1 MTRLIVVLGDQLS
14 HDGAALGAADKA
26 RDVVMMAEVRA
37 EASYAAHHKQKLAL
51 VFAAMRRFGHE
62 LTQAGWQLRYT
73 KLTDP
78 DNAGSLPDEIARR
91 AKELG
96 ADEALVIAPGEW
108 RLRAAFEACP
118 IQIRQL
124 PDDRFFC
131 SEGRFA
137 DWAKG
142 RKELR
147 MEWFYR
153 EMRRE
158 TGLLMEGDKPAGGQ
172 WNFDKDNR
180 KPAQPDLF
188 RTPAPTFRKDALVQ
202 EVLEMVEAEFP
213 DNFGTL
219 EGFNWP
225 VSRAQ
230 ALRALDHF
238 ITHNLRDFGPYQDA
252 MLGDDPLLY
261 HALLSAPLNIGLL
274 SPHEVCAAAESAYR
288 AGNVPIQSAEGFV
301 RQILGWREYM
311 RGIYFH
317 EGPDYTARNALD
329 HQRDLPCA
337 YWSGETDMA
346 CLAATVAQTRDLAY
360 AHHIQRLMVAGNF
373 ALLAGV
379 DPAQVQDWFLA
390 VYIDA
395 FEWVEAPNTAGMSQ
409 FADGGVVASK
419 PYMSS
424 GAYIDKMSDYCAGC
438 AYDVGAKSG
447 QGACPFNS
455 LYWHFID
462 RHRARFGG
470 NSRMALVYRNWDKQ
484 DAQARQDKLDSAA
497 TILAKLDAGEGV

>member
-1 MTRLIVVLGDQLS
+1 
-14 HDGAALGAADKA
+14 
-26 RDVVMMAEVRA
+26 
-37 EASYAAHHKQKLAL
+37 
-51 VFAAMRRFGHE
+51 
-62 LTQAGWQLRYT
+62 
-73 KLTDP
+73 
-78 DNAGSLPDEIARR
+78 
-91 AKELG
+91 
-96 ADEALVIAPGEW
+96 
-108 RLRAAFEACP
+108 
-118 IQIRQL
+118 
-124 PDDRFFC
+124 
-131 SEGRFA
+131 
-137 DWAKG
+137 
-142 RKELR
+142 

-158 TGLLMEGDKPAGGQ
+158 TGLLMEDDKPAGGQ

-202 EVLEMVEAEFP
+202 EVIDMVEAEFP

-219 EGFNWP
+219 AAFNWP

-252 MLGDDPLLY
+252 MLGDDPVMY
-261 HALLSAPLNIGLL
+261 HALLSGALNIGLL
-274 SPHEVCAAAESAYR
+274 SAQEVCAAAEEAYR
-288 AGNVPIQSAEGFV
+288 AGDVPVQSAEGFI
-301 RQILGWREYM
+301 RQILGWREYV
-311 RGIYFH
+311 RGVYFF

-329 HQRDLPCA
+329 HHRDLPWA
-337 YWSGETDMA
+337 YWSGDTDMA
-346 CLAATVAQTRDLAY
+346 CLAATVHQTRDLAY

-379 DPAQVQDWFLA
+379 DPAQVQAWYLA

-419 PYMSS
+419 PYISS

-438 AYDVGAKSG
+438 AYDVTAKSG
-447 QGACPFNS
+447 AGSCPFNS
-455 LYWHFID
+455 LYWHFIEHHRD
-462 RHRARFGG
+462 RFST
-470 NSRMALVYRNWDKQ
+470 NPRMALIYRNWDKQ
-484 DAQARQDKLDSAA
+484 APGTRQDKLERARA
-497 TILAKLDAGEGV
+497 LLAKLDAGEKI

>member
-1 MTRLIVVLGDQLS
+1 MTRIIVVLGDQLS
-14 HDGAALGAADKA
+14 HDGAALRAGDKDC
-26 RDVVMMAEVRA
+26 DVVLMAEVHA
-37 EASYAAHHKQKLAL
+37 EATYAAHHKQKLAM
-51 VFAAMRRFGHE
+51 VFAAMRRFRDE
-62 LTQAGWQLRYT
+62 LRQAGWQLHYT
-73 KLTDP
+73 QLKDAQNT
-78 DNAGSLPDEIARR
+78 GSLAGEIARC
-91 AKELG
+91 ADEIG
-96 ADEALVIAPGEW
+96 ADEALVVAPGEW
-108 RLRAAFEACP
+108 RLREAFDACP
-118 IQIRQL
+118 VTIRQL

-131 SEGRFA
+131 SEARFA

-158 TGLLMEGDKPAGGQ
+158 TGLLMEDDKPAGGQ

-202 EVLEMVEAEFP
+202 EVIDMVEAEFP

-219 EGFNWP
+219 AAFNWP

-252 MLGDDPLLY
+252 MLGDDPVMY
-261 HALLSAPLNIGLL
+261 HALLSGALNIGLL
-274 SPHEVCAAAESAYR
+274 SAQEVCAAAEEAYR
-288 AGNVPIQSAEGFV
+288 AGDVPVQSAEGFI
-301 RQILGWREYM
+301 RQILGWREYV
-311 RGIYFH
+311 RGIYFL

-329 HQRDLPCA
+329 HHRDLPWA
-337 YWSGETDMA
+337 YWSGDTDMA
-346 CLAATVAQTRDLAY
+346 CLAATVHQTRDLAY

-379 DPAQVQDWFLA
+379 DPAQVQAWYLA

-419 PYMSS
+419 PYISS

-438 AYDVGAKSG
+438 AYDVTAKSG
-447 QGACPFNS
+447 AGSCPFNS
-455 LYWHFID
+455 LYWHFIEHHRD
-462 RHRARFGG
+462 RFSS
-470 NSRMALVYRNWDKQ
+470 NPRMALIYRNWDKQ
-484 DAQARQDKLDSAA
+484 APATRQDKLERARA
-497 TILAKLDAGEGV
+497 LLAKLDAGEKI